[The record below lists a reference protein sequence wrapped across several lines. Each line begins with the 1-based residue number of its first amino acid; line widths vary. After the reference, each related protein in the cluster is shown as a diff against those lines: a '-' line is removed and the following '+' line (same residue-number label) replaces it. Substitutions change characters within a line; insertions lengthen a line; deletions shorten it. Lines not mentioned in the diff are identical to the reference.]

1 LNYNTVVRYL
11 LIVEGND
18 TEIRFFRSRAPGK
31 DQGTGEWFFFL
42 ILIRV
47 GFPLKK
53 FDAVGDV
60 LKKVG
65 LNQV

>member
-1 LNYNTVVRYL
+1 MM
-11 LIVEGND
+11 VEGND
-18 TEIRFFRSRAPGK
+18 TVIRFFRSRAPIKSGNR
-31 DQGTGEWFFFL
+31 EWFFFL
-42 ILIRV
+42 ILLRV